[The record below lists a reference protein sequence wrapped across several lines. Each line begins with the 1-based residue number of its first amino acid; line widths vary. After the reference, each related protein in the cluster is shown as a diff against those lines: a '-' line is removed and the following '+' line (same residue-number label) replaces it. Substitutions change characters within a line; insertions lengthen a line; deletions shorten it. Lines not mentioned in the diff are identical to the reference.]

1 MTKRKKKNVPVVP
14 AVSAISSADEAAEA
28 VNSWYLNSP
37 NDDPYDFVE
46 ASDIHMNKL
55 RDLVRKIWEDAYA
68 AGRSDA
74 RSDAAVEAA
83 EAEWF
88 NS

>member
-1 MTKRKKKNVPVVP
+1 MTKRKKKNIPVVP
-14 AVSAISSADEAAEA
+14 AISSPDEAAEA

-37 NDDPYDFVE
+37 EYDPYDCPE
-46 ASDIHMNKL
+46 ISETHMERLK
-55 RDLVRKIWEDAYA
+55 DLVRKIWEDAYA

>member
-1 MTKRKKKNVPVVP
+1 MTKRKKKKNIPVVP
-14 AVSAISSADEAAEA
+14 AISSPDEAAEA